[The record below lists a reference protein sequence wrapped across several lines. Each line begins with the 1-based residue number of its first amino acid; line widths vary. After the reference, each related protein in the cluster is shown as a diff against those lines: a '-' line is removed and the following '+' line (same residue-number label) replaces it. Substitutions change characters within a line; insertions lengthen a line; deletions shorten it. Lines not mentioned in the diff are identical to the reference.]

1 MSRDFR
7 GFFIACDRL
16 ACTILL
22 LLAGATSLFAQ
33 SAVEAGQKP
42 SPATDEL
49 KGAKKKIVHEGIAVE
64 FELEPL
70 DAQKKKSGIVE
81 EGDLAAFRFTITDTA
96 SGTPLTGLRPAVWM
110 DMRRHNEAGDCSKK
124 ITAFLGGSLL
134 ARPQLDFSAYYVLAL
149 NSDAT
154 ISVVDPLFHYG
165 GTKLL
170 ALVALKSN
178 GEDWTL
184 TADQAK
190 LFVSLPDAN
199 QVAVVDSLAWKV
211 FASLDV
217 EGHPTRLAMQP
228 DEQYLWVAYGASEK
242 DRASS
247 GVAVVTTAGLKVV
260 ARIPTGRG
268 RHEIAF
274 SDDSRLAFV
283 TNQDDGTVS
292 VISIRELKKIKE
304 IAVGRKPVAIAY
316 SDKARA
322 VYVVNQEEGTIITID
337 AAEYKVL
344 STIKAQP
351 GLGQIRFAPG
361 GRLGFVA
368 NPENDLVYILD
379 TAVNR
384 IIQVAHIKGKPEQL
398 TFSNSLAYVRT
409 RDSEFV
415 YMIPLDELGKEGQ
428 AVPTLDFPGG
438 RSPLGKMSR
447 PSLADTMIRLPEPS
461 AVLVANPMDQTIYY
475 YKEGMAAPMGNFSN
489 YKREPR
495 AVLVVDRGLKERA
508 PGVYEATAQLPGAGI
523 QDVAFFLDSPRIAHC
538 FGLLVNEN
546 PKLAE
551 LRKVG
556 KVTIET
562 LITDSDVQAGQHVRV
577 RFKIADVETR
587 EKKRGLSD
595 LGALVFLAPGIW
607 QTRLPAKETD
617 EGVYEIAFVPPQ
629 AGIYY
634 VYLESPALGLTFKDG
649 QRLTFRAQD
658 TK

>member
-1 MSRDFR
+1 
-7 GFFIACDRL
+7 
-16 ACTILL
+16 
-22 LLAGATSLFAQ
+22 
-33 SAVEAGQKP
+33 
-42 SPATDEL
+42 
-49 KGAKKKIVHEGIAVE
+49 
-64 FELEPL
+64 
-70 DAQKKKSGIVE
+70 
-81 EGDLAAFRFTITDTA
+81 
-96 SGTPLTGLRPAVWM
+96 
-110 DMRRHNEAGDCSKK
+110 
-124 ITAFLGGSLL
+124 LGGSLL

-149 NSDAT
+149 NADAT

-184 TADQAK
+184 TSDQAK

-199 QVAVVDSLAWKV
+199 QVAVVDSPSWKV
-211 FASLDV
+211 VANLDV
-217 EGHPTRLAMQP
+217 EGHPTRLALQP

-242 DRASS
+242 DAASS
-247 GVAVVTTAGLKVV
+247 GVAVITTAGLKTV

-283 TNQDDGTVS
+283 TNQDDGTVTIIS
-292 VISIRELKKIKE
+292 VRELKKVKE
-304 IAVGRKPVAIAY
+304 IVAGRKPVAVAY

-322 VYVVNQEEGTIITID
+322 AYVVNQEDGTIITID

-344 STIKAQP
+344 STIKARP
-351 GLGQIRFAPG
+351 GLGQLRFAPS
-361 GRLGFVA
+361 GRLGFVP

-384 IIQVAHIKGKPEQL
+384 IIQVANVKGKPDQIA
-398 TFSNSLAYVRT
+398 FSNSLAYVRT

-415 YMIPLDELGKEGQ
+415 YMIPLDQLGKEGQ

-438 RSPLGKMSR
+438 QSPLGKISR
-447 PSLADTMIRLPEPS
+447 PSLADTMIRLPEPN

-508 PGVYEATAQLPGAGI
+508 AGVYEATAKLPGAGI

-538 FGLLVNEN
+538 FGILVSEN

-551 LRKVG
+551 LRKAG
-556 KVTIET
+556 KVTIDT
-562 LITDSDVQAGQHVRV
+562 LITDSAVQAGQSVRV
-577 RFKIADVETR
+577 RFKITDVETK
-587 EKKRGLSD
+587 EKKRSLSD
-595 LGALVFLAPGIW
+595 LRSLVFLAPGIW
-607 QTRLPAKETD
+607 QTRLTAKEID
-617 EGVYEIAFVPPQ
+617 EGIYEIAFVPPQ